1 MLEYSVF
8 SIQYSV
14 FSKAFI
20 WIAFAYHLGTICG
33 AFVFHLVTKGVH
45 LVYICVPFG
54 THLGTIWG
62 RWQNLR

>member
-20 WIAFAYHLGTICG
+20 WDANAYHLETICG
-33 AFVFHLVTKGVH
+33 AFAAHLVS
-45 LVYICVPFG
+45 F
-54 THLGTIWG
+54 W
-62 RWQNLR
+62 